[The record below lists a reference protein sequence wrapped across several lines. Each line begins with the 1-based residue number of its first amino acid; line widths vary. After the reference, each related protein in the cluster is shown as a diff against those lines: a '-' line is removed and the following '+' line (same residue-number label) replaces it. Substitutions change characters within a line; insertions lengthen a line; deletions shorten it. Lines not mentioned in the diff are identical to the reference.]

1 LARSERSAIV
11 RLRVSKRP
19 LGARKGLDR
28 RTICVHR
35 LLVAFML
42 YDRYRR
48 LRALTLV
55 EQVAELLVKA
65 LLAPPL
71 PAHPPLVTHLDH
83 LSGSGLKWMIALV
96 GRVANRIASFLVSRL
111 CPASRRRVRAWS

>member
-1 LARSERSAIV
+1 MP
-11 RLRVSKRP
+11 KT

-28 RTICVHR
+28 RPICVRR
-35 LLVAFML
+35 LLVPVML

-55 EQVAELLVKA
+55 EQVPELLVKA

-71 PAHPPLVTHLDH
+71 PARPPLVTHLQH
-83 LSGSGLKWMIALV
+83 LSGSGLK
-96 GRVANRIASFLVSRL
+96 
-111 CPASRRRVRAWS
+111 

>member
-1 LARSERSAIV
+1 LAS
-11 RLRVSKRP
+11 VSKRP

-28 RTICVHR
+28 RTICVRR
-35 LLVAFML
+35 LLVPFML

-71 PAHPPLVTHLDH
+71 RAHPPLTHLHH
-83 LSGSGLKWMIALV
+83 LSGSGV
-96 GRVANRIASFLVSRL
+96 TG
-111 CPASRRRVRAWS
+111 